1 MDTLFVLLCAA
12 LAGFV
17 DAVVGGGGLILV
29 PAIFSAY
36 PQAPAATL
44 LGNNKSVSLWGTL
57 FASWNYARTIQLP
70 WRKLLLAALFA
81 GAFSFLGAWVLGQVP
96 SSGLKK
102 ALPLVLTLILMY
114 TLVSRQ
120 MSSEHQPRFNGVQER
135 YALCVVA
142 ACMGFY
148 DGFFGPGTGSFYIF
162 IFVRWMRYDFL
173 HASSAAKIL
182 NSASNA
188 TALLLFAMQG
198 QIWWHLAIPMAIMN
212 VLGSALGTRLAI
224 QRGSEFV
231 RWMFVLVVSALILKT
246 TYDAYLSGLFSLP
259 MGQVTLAT
267 LRGLP
272 IGLVA

>member
-1 MDTLFVLLCAA
+1 MDILFVLVSAG

-57 FASWNYARTIQLP
+57 FASWNYARQIELP
-70 WRKLLLAALFA
+70 WKKLLVAALFA
-81 GAFSFLGAWVLGQVP
+81 GAFSFFGAWVLGQVP

-102 ALPLVLTLILMY
+102 ALPFVLTLILIY

-120 MSSEHQPRFNGVQER
+120 MGSVHNPRFEGNKER
-135 YALCVVA
+135 YVLFAVA

-162 IFVRWMRYDFL
+162 IFVRLMRYDFL
-173 HASSAAKIL
+173 HASSSAKIL

-188 TALLLFAMQG
+188 AALFLFTMQG
-198 QIWWHLAIPMAIMN
+198 QIWWHLAIPMAVMN
-212 VLGSALGTRLAI
+212 VMGSGLGTRLAI
-224 QRGSEFV
+224 QKGSGFV
-231 RWMFVLVVSALILKT
+231 RWMFVIVVSALILKT
-246 TYDAYLSGLFSLP
+246 TYDAYFAS
-259 MGQVTLAT
+259 
-267 LRGLP
+267 
-272 IGLVA
+272 

>member
-1 MDTLFVLLCAA
+1 MDILFVLVSAG

-36 PQAPAATL
+36 PQVPAATL

-57 FASWNYARTIQLP
+57 FASWNYARSIEMP
-70 WRKLLLAALFA
+70 WKKLLFAAAFA
-81 GAFSFLGAWVLGQVP
+81 AAFSFIGAWTLGQVP

-102 ALPLVLTLILMY
+102 ALPVVLALILIY
-114 TLVSRQ
+114 TLLSRKLG
-120 MSSEHQPRFNGVQER
+120 SEHQPRFEGKQELGVIF
-135 YALCVVA
+135 AVA

-162 IFVRWMRYDFL
+162 IFVRLMRYDFL

-188 TALLLFAMQG
+188 AALFLFTLQG
-198 QIWWHLAIPMAIMN
+198 QIWWHLAIPMAVMN
-212 VLGSALGTRLAI
+212 VLGSALGTRMAI
-224 QRGSEFV
+224 RKGSEFV
-231 RWMFVLVVSALILKT
+231 RWMFVLVVTSLILKT
-246 TYDAYLSGLFSLP
+246 TYDAYL
-259 MGQVTLAT
+259 AN
-267 LRGLP
+267 
-272 IGLVA
+272 